1 MRDAVPSAL
10 VRPPAGFT
18 ASSMYA
24 LHWLAADLVRL
35 RYHFVGPSCR
45 NYWTCPKFCD
55 LCRKNPNKRC
65 EADGDLAPKHLE
77 NAKLETYCGT
87 PILAT
92 LRCFEVLQGEQ
103 PNGVARFDKLE
114 AQQFYVE
121 VSLVLQ
127 NLLTVS
133 TTSRPTQLTA

>member
-1 MRDAVPSAL
+1 ML
-10 VRPPAGFT
+10 YTGL
-18 ASSMYA
+18 M
-24 LHWLAADLVRL
+24 RL
-35 RYHFVGPSCR
+35 RYQPVGLYCR

-87 PILAT
+87 PVLAS
-92 LRCFEVLQGEQ
+92 LCCFEVFQGEQ
-103 PNGVARFDKLE
+103 PDGVARFEKGE

-121 VSLVLQ
+121 VSLVC
-127 NLLTVS
+127 
-133 TTSRPTQLTA
+133 